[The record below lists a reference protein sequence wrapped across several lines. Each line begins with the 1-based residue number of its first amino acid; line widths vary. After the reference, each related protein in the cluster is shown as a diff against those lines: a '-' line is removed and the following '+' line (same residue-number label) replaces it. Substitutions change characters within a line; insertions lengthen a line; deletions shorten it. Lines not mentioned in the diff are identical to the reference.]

1 MRMDEI
7 LQGRQYQSSEI
18 GNAEARGERQVI
30 SDKVVKA
37 LCTQLLKEDD
47 CLVKE
52 VVAAA
57 IGGIGLPE
65 A

>member
-1 MRMDEI
+1 
-7 LQGRQYQSSEI
+7 
-18 GNAEARGERQVI
+18 VI
-30 SDKVVKA
+30 NDKVVKA
-37 LCTQLLKEDD
+37 LCSHLLKEED